1 MPEGDPAAAEPG
13 KGTDAFRC
21 SHLAT
26 IFAAYS
32 PMPQP
37 GAAE

>member
-1 MPEGDPAAAEPG
+1 LSRQWKRQRNRG
-13 KGTDAFRC
+13 KAPTAFRC